1 MTDEQIMGQVKEGEL
16 RQLSHLFERYHRKL
30 FSFFVRMNGDAA
42 LSEDF
47 TQMVFERI
55 LKYRHSFKEDAS
67 FKTWIF
73 QIGRNVYRDHYR
85 LNTIKI
91 DGDTEVSELNLY
103 DETKQEEEEYLN
115 HRKKQ
120 LEKAIAQLKPE
131 YREVVLL
138 GWIENLRY
146 SEVADAIGITEAN
159 VKVRM
164 HRAIKQLKK
173 MMCA

>member
-1 MTDEQIMGQVKEGEL
+1 MTDEQIMWQVKNGQLE
-16 RQLSHLFERYHRKL
+16 QLSILFDRYHRRL
-30 FSFFVRMNGDAA
+30 FSFFVRMNGDRA

-47 TQMVFERI
+47 TQAVFERI
-55 LKYRHSFKEDAS
+55 LRYRKSYRENAS

-73 QIGRNVYRDHYR
+73 QIGRNVMKDQYR
-85 LNTIKI
+85 LNPIKV
-91 DGDTEVSELNLY
+91 DPDANVMELKLVDQIEEPPELY
-103 DETKQEEEEYLN
+103 LD
-115 HRKKQ
+115 RKKR
-120 LEKAIAQLKPE
+120 LEMALNQLKPE

-146 SEVADAIGITEAN
+146 SEVAETIGITEAN

-173 MMCA
+173 LMTV